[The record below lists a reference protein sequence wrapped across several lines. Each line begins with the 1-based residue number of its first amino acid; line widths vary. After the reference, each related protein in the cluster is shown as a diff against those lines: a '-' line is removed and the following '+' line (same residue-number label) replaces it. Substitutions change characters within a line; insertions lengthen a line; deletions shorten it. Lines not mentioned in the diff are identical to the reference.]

1 MTRNQLIA
9 ARVKLGKM
17 AGLDRPLHK
26 SELGRALRLQG
37 RDPGVTVNDW
47 ERNGTITGPASV
59 AIELMLAGAEPP
71 DGWGAVL
78 RTSAKSRLPQVS

>member
-9 ARVKLGKM
+9 ARTKLGKM

-37 RDPGVTVNDW
+37 RDPGNSVNDW
-47 ERNGTITGPASV
+47 ERKGTITGPASV
-59 AIELMLAGAEPP
+59 AIEMMLAGAEPP

-78 RTSAKSRLPQVS
+78 RGDGK

>member
-9 ARVKLGKM
+9 ARKKLGQM

-37 RDPGVTVNDW
+37 RDPGASVHDW
-47 ERNGTITGPASV
+47 ERKGTITGPASV
-59 AIELMLAGAEPP
+59 AIEMMLAGAEPP
-71 DGWGAVL
+71 DGWEAVL
-78 RTSAKSRLPQVS
+78 RGDGN

>member
-1 MTRNQLIA
+1 MTRDHLIA
-9 ARVKLGKM
+9 ARAKLGKL

-37 RDPGVTVNDW
+37 RDVGATVNDW
-47 ERNGTITGPASV
+47 ERRGTITGPASV
-59 AIELMLAGAEPP
+59 AIEMMLAGAEPP

-78 RTSAKSRLPQVS
+78 ADGG